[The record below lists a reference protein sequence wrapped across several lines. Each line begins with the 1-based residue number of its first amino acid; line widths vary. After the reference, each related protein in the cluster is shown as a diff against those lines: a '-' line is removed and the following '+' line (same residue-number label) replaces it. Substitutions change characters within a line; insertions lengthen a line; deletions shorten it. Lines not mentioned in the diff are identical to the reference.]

1 MAPMPT
7 IRSITPGDFPAC
19 ARICYEAFG
28 SLQDR
33 HGVERDFDSVQTAEM
48 VIGMFGTRPDFAG
61 FVALD
66 DDGRT
71 ILGSNFLQFSDE
83 VAGVGPITVDPSAQA
98 RGVGRSLMQAVMDE
112 AARRGIKQVRLQ
124 QEAINTTS
132 LSLYAKL
139 GFDWREACAL
149 VRLEPAERDL
159 EGTRPVSERDLPAI
173 DELSRRHFHASRVNE
188 AAGYL
193 RIGLPGFVL
202 SRGGRDVGYYFPS
215 FLGHGFA
222 ETPEDLAALAA
233 HAARHAPPHFRK
245 TIVPLGQ
252 HGLHRG
258 VMARGGR
265 AIKLFNYMTTGA
277 YRAPVGA
284 WIPSIGM

>member
-1 MAPMPT
+1 MPT
-7 IRSITPGDFPAC
+7 IRPIRPDDYSAC
-19 ARICYEAFG
+19 ARICFEAFG
-28 SLQDR
+28 ALQDR
-33 HGVERDFDSVQTAEM
+33 HGVERDFDSVETAGM
-48 VIGMFGTRPDFAG
+48 VIALFGSRPDFAG

-71 ILGSNFLQFSDE
+71 VLGSNFLQFSDE
-83 VAGVGPITVDPSAQA
+83 VAGVGPITVEPSAQS
-98 RGVGRSLMQAVMDE
+98 RGVGRMLMQAVMDE
-112 AARRGIKQVRLQ
+112 AARRGISQVRLQ
-124 QEAINTTS
+124 QEAINTAS

-149 VRLEPAERDL
+149 VRLAPAESDL
-159 EGTRPVSERDLPAI
+159 EGTRPVTERDLPSI
-173 DELSRRHFHASRVNE
+173 DEISRRHYHSSRVNE

-193 RIGLPGFVL
+193 KIGLPGFVR
-202 SRGGRDVGYYFPS
+202 SRGGRDVGYFFPS

-222 ETPEDLAALAA
+222 DSPDDLAALVA
-233 HAARHAPPHFRK
+233 HAARHAPPQFRK

-258 VMARGGR
+258 LMSRGGR
-265 AIKLFNYMTTGA
+265 AVKLFNYMTTGP